1 MGQLR
6 DSSGASCWLLTK
18 WLLDY
23 WKSVSVASG
32 QHRPQILFLIWCLN
46 WLIYV
51 DYMIMAT
58 DTIHNLMPKLVDLWF
73 RRLQKTVAPK
83 GPETAQFPLY
93 KIFQPRVLGFNNCP
107 QFWLKLKP
115 LVVQMVS
122 CDRAHVSTCPLIF
135 QYYSTGTSTS
145 CTASSDNPVLVFL
158 LLVRWH
164 FESPTFRWEER
175 DDKGSCTYY
184 VITDSGGGL
193 SKWLQ
198 YYIGVV
204 RQMITVLHGGG
215 VSNDYGTPWILG
227 CYIRNIISRDLTTK
241 IRFLSVGKK

>member
-1 MGQLR
+1 MKSWRGASRCIGRVNRLDLNVLESVGLLSIHLHLFRDILRQLWYDFGTNLGRIWDIFGTTMGQLR
-6 DSSGASCWLLTK
+6 DSSGASCWLLSG
-18 WLLDY
+18 Y

-58 DTIHNLMPKLVDLWF
+58 DTIPNLMPKLVDLWF

-93 KIFQPRVLGFNNCP
+93 KIYQPPVLGFNNCP

-135 QYYSTGTSTS
+135 QYYS
-145 CTASSDNPVLVFL
+145 
-158 LLVRWH
+158 
-164 FESPTFRWEER
+164 
-175 DDKGSCTYY
+175 
-184 VITDSGGGL
+184 SG
-193 SKWLQ
+193 
-198 YYIGVV
+198 
-204 RQMITVLHGGG
+204 
-215 VSNDYGTPWILG
+215 
-227 CYIRNIISRDLTTK
+227 
-241 IRFLSVGKK
+241 